1 MRGPAG
7 MTARVCALFLAWWV
21 PAALAA
27 PRTFSVDGKASKASA
42 QVGKTGIGSFA
53 GHDHTILA
61 QDMLGEV
68 VLDSEQ
74 LSRSS
79 VDVLV
84 NARSLKVSEEGE
96 PEGDPP
102 KVQQAMRGPK
112 VLDVRRFGTV
122 QFRSAEVTATKQ
134 VAPASYDLTL
144 IGDLSL
150 HGVTKPVTVPLRLD
164 LQGDALTATGKM
176 VVKQSDYG
184 IQPTAAAGGLVK
196 VADEVTL
203 SFRIVA
209 RAGP

>member
-7 MTARVCALFLAWWV
+7 MTARICALFLASWV

-27 PRTFSVDGKASKASA
+27 QRTFTVDGKASKASA

-122 QFRSAEVTATKQ
+122 HFRSAEVTATKQ
-134 VAPASYDLTL
+134 VAPGSYDLTL
-144 IGDLSL
+144 AGDLSL